1 MKDTNFSRPHLADDA
16 TMSPSRDEEKHL
28 DAGSGDVKEATARSI
43 TGIKVSPGIKWFI
56 VVVSVL
62 SSAFLFALDNTVVAD
77 VQPDIIKTF
86 GDISLLP
93 WLGVGFALG
102 GVTILPWGKAY
113 GVFNVKWLFITNIV
127 LFEAGSALCGGA
139 PDLNA
144 LIVGRVL
151 AGVGGAGMYVG
162 CLNYLSMTT
171 TVAERPLLGAGTV
184 LGPIVGGAFA
194 SSSATWRWA
203 FYINLIIGAV
213 FAPAYL
219 LLLPSIDL
227 DAGTSFFKK
236 LAKLDWVGT
245 IVFIAFLLCLT
256 MAMTFGGTLYPWNS
270 GSEIALW
277 VVTGVTFVL
286 FALVTKFHPLASRQ
300 SRLYPAHF
308 LKMPI
313 MVNLQIQLALVS
325 GTMLT
330 VAYYLPL
337 IYQFSDGDSA
347 IRAGV
352 RLLPFITLTVIFAL
366 LNDIFLP
373 KMQYYA
379 PCRLYGYSVLIG
391 AGAGSFLQTG
401 YAISQS
407 MVDVSEIPNAVGFM
421 SVGQDVGIVILLSV
435 AGSIYSN
442 KAALGLTAALPGFSK
457 AEIETI
463 VAGTAT
469 PTYRSLSAADK
480 ITVIDVI
487 VSSINDVFGVVIA
500 AGAICLILSVFFG
513 TRRLNS

>member
-1 MKDTNFSRPHLADDA
+1 M
-16 TMSPSRDEEKHL
+16 
-28 DAGSGDVKEATARSI
+28 
-43 TGIKVSPGIKWFI
+43 
-56 VVVSVL
+56 
-62 SSAFLFALDNTVVAD
+62 
-77 VQPDIIKTF
+77 
-86 GDISLLP
+86 
-93 WLGVGFALG
+93 
-102 GVTILPWGKAY
+102 
-113 GVFNVKWLFITNIV
+113 
-127 LFEAGSALCGGA
+127 
-139 PDLNA
+139 
-144 LIVGRVL
+144 L

-171 TVAERPLLGAGTV
+171 TVAERPLYMGLTALIWGAGTV

-203 FYINLIIGAV
+203 FYINLVIGAV

-236 LAKLDWVGT
+236 LAKLDWIGT

-270 GSEIALW
+270 GNEIALW
-277 VVTGVTFVL
+277 VMTGVTFVL

-313 MVNLQIQLALVS
+313 MVNLQIQVALVS

-330 VAYYLPL
+330 TAYYLPL
-337 IYQFSDGDSA
+337 IYQFSHGDSA

-352 RLLPFITLTVIFAL
+352 RLLPFIALTVVFAL
-366 LNDIFLP
+366 LNGIFLP
-373 KMQYYA
+373 KMQYYTPWYFFGSILVLA
-379 PCRLYGYSVLIG
+379 GGVCIYKVTPTTSDSRLYGYSVLIG

-401 YAISQS
+401 YAISQA

-435 AGSIYSN
+435 AGSIYQN
-442 KAALGLTAALPGFSK
+442 KAGLGLTAALPSFSK

-480 ITVIDVI
+480 TTVIGVI

-513 TRRLNS
+513 VSLCSFQGIGVVANT

>member
-1 MKDTNFSRPHLADDA
+1 
-16 TMSPSRDEEKHL
+16 
-28 DAGSGDVKEATARSI
+28 
-43 TGIKVSPGIKWFI
+43 
-56 VVVSVL
+56 
-62 SSAFLFALDNTVVAD
+62 
-77 VQPDIIKTF
+77 
-86 GDISLLP
+86 
-93 WLGVGFALG
+93 
-102 GVTILPWGKAY
+102 
-113 GVFNVKWLFITNIV
+113 
-127 LFEAGSALCGGA
+127 
-139 PDLNA
+139 
-144 LIVGRVL
+144 
-151 AGVGGAGMYVG
+151 MYVG
-162 CLNYLSMTT
+162 GLNYISMTT
-171 TVAERPLLGAGTV
+171 TVVERPLYMGLTALVWGAGTV

-203 FYINLIIGAV
+203 FYINLVIGAV

-236 LAKLDWVGT
+236 LAKLDWIGT
-245 IVFIAFLLCLT
+245 IIFIAFLLCLT

-270 GSEIALW
+270 GNEIALW
-277 VVTGVTFVL
+277 VMTGVTFVL
-286 FALVTKFHPLASRQ
+286 FALVTKFHPLASKQ

-313 MVNLQIQLALVS
+313 MVNLQIQVALVS

-330 VAYYLPL
+330 TAYYLPL
-337 IYQFSDGDSA
+337 IYQFSHGDSA

-352 RLLPFITLTVIFAL
+352 RLLPFIALTVVFAL
-366 LNDIFLP
+366 LNGIFLP
-373 KMQYYA
+373 KTQYYTPWYFFGSILVLA
-379 PCRLYGYSVLIG
+379 GGVCMYKVTPTTSDSRLYGYSVLIG
-391 AGAGSFLQTG
+391 AGAGAFLQTG
-401 YAISQS
+401 YAISQA

-435 AGSIYSN
+435 AGSIYQN
-442 KAALGLTAALPGFSK
+442 KAALGLTAALPSFSK

-480 ITVIDVI
+480 TTVIGVI

-500 AGAICLILSVFFG
+500 AGAICLVLSVFFG
-513 TRRLNS
+513 VSLSFFFSKEYEVLLTLEQTRKLNSPD

>member
-1 MKDTNFSRPHLADDA
+1 
-16 TMSPSRDEEKHL
+16 
-28 DAGSGDVKEATARSI
+28 
-43 TGIKVSPGIKWFI
+43 
-56 VVVSVL
+56 
-62 SSAFLFALDNTVVAD
+62 
-77 VQPDIIKTF
+77 
-86 GDISLLP
+86 
-93 WLGVGFALG
+93 
-102 GVTILPWGKAY
+102 
-113 GVFNVKWLFITNIV
+113 
-127 LFEAGSALCGGA
+127 
-139 PDLNA
+139 
-144 LIVGRVL
+144 
-151 AGVGGAGMYVG
+151 MYVG

-171 TVAERPLLGAGTV
+171 TVAERPLYMGLTALVWGAGTV

-203 FYINLIIGAV
+203 FYINLVIGAV

-245 IVFIAFLLCLT
+245 IVFIAFFLCLT

-270 GSEIALW
+270 GSEITLW
-277 VVTGVTFVL
+277 VMTGVTFVL
-286 FALVTKFHPLASRQ
+286 FALVTRFHPLASRQ

-313 MVNLQIQLALVS
+313 MVNLQIQVALVS

-330 VAYYLPL
+330 TAYYLPL
-337 IYQFSDGDSA
+337 IYQFSHGDSA

-352 RLLPFITLTVIFAL
+352 RLLPFIALTVVSAL
-366 LNDIFLP
+366 LNGIFLP
-373 KMQYYA
+373 KTQYYTPWYFFGSILVLA
-379 PCRLYGYSVLIG
+379 GGVCMYKVTPTTSDSRLYGYSVLIG

-401 YAISQS
+401 YAISQA

-435 AGSIYSN
+435 AGSIYQN
-442 KAALGLTAALPGFSK
+442 KAALGLVAALPSFSK

-469 PTYRSLSAADK
+469 PIYRSLSAADK
-480 ITVIDVI
+480 TTVIGVI

-513 TRRLNS
+513 VSLCSFQGIRVVANT